1 MKKITMT
8 LALVALLGT
17 TGCSGMNATQQ
28 RTLSGGAIGA
38 GVGVAGTALTGGC
51 IYCGALI
58 GGAVGAGSGYL
69 YDQVK
74 KGNM

>member
-1 MKKITMT
+1 MKKISMT
-8 LALVALLGT
+8 VALVALLAT
-17 TGCSGMNATQQ
+17 TACSNMSTTQQ
-28 RTLSGGAIGA
+28 RTVSGGAMGA
-38 GVGVAGTALTGGC
+38 GVGVVGTALTGGC

-58 GGAVGAGSGYL
+58 GGAVGAGGGYL